1 MDAAGLLEQLTL
13 QDGNVLADAVSGR
26 KLVLNPSG
34 VVFFGIFRRH
44 GDTDEAIHQ
53 VAARYGLSHQLA
65 RTEYRRFLELIDQG
79 QRCEG
84 SILPGRHHA
93 VLEPTAACN
102 GQCPHCYHGD
112 RSSRWP
118 REQFAAILDQVRGG
132 GIKSVSIT
140 GGEVFSAHF
149 ADAFF
154 DLARELSERRVTI
167 ASVSTNATFLTEQI
181 RDRVLAAIPR
191 TAVFRISLDA
201 LRGDLLDRIRP
212 GYRNLADPYLPI
224 RDLDAAGYPLVFTT
238 NLFHAQPVEAVL
250 EIGDYL
256 RQYRGIKAW
265 NVRMA
270 VPVHHGDGERAR
282 TPARRRQ
289 LLGTRPSPALGLR
302 YYQAILEAHA
312 ASEFPFD
319 VRMGNYMMTSLLRN
333 PAALTAF
340 GGGHPCR
347 EDQYLVT
354 VKATG
359 DVTQCPI
366 LTELAPDL
374 TLGSGRDGVH
384 LGDGFEADLPLAG
397 LDTATM
403 ACHTCP
409 LLAVCGGGCR
419 LYALAYDQGLE
430 GCDLPAKVLL
440 SWLVTDPA
448 GLLRRN
454 WPAYHARLRSFI
466 TDPGAVTRIY
476 QQDTAGWDLP

>member
-1 MDAAGLLEQLTL
+1 MEAAALLGQLTL
-13 QDGNVLADAVSGR
+13 DGNVVADSVSGR
-26 KLVLNPSG
+26 KLVLNASG
-34 VVFFGIFRRH
+34 VAFFGIFRSH
-44 GDTDEAIHQ
+44 GDSDEAIRQ
-53 VAARYGLSHQLA
+53 VAAQYGLSEQLA
-65 RTEYRRFLELIDQG
+65 RTEYGRFLELITQG

-118 REQFAAILDQVRGG
+118 GEQFAAILDQVRDG

-154 DLARELSERRVTI
+154 DLAHELEERRVAI

-181 RDRVLAAIPR
+181 RDRVLSEIPR
-191 TAVFRISLDA
+191 ATVFRISLDA

-238 NLFHAQPVEAVL
+238 NLFHAQPVTAVL

-256 RQYRGIKAW
+256 RQYHSIKAW

-270 VPVHHGDGERAR
+270 VPVHHGDGERTR
-282 TPARRRQ
+282 SPARRRQ

-302 YYQAILEAHA
+302 YYRAILEAHA
-312 ASEFPFD
+312 NSEFPFD
-319 VRMGNYMMTSLLRN
+319 VRMGNYLMTSLLRN
-333 PAALTAF
+333 PAALTPF
-340 GGGHPCR
+340 SGGHPCR

-366 LTELAPDL
+366 LTELAPNL
-374 TLGSGRDGVH
+374 TVGSGPGINLRE
-384 LGDGFEADLPLAG
+384 GFEADLPLAG

-403 ACHTCP
+403 ACRTCP
-409 LLAVCGGGCR
+409 LLEVCGGGCR

-430 GCDLPAKVLL
+430 GCDLPARALL
-440 SWLVTDPA
+440 SWLVTDPT

-454 WPAYHARLRSFI
+454 WPAYHNRLRSLI
-466 TDPGAVTRIY
+466 ADPGTVASIC
-476 QQDTAGWDLP
+476 QQDTARWDQP

>member
-1 MDAAGLLEQLTL
+1 MEAATLLGQLTL
-13 QDGNVLADAVSGR
+13 DGNVLADSVSGR

-34 VVFFGIFRRH
+34 VVFFGIFRSH
-44 GDTDEAIHQ
+44 GDTDDAVRQ
-53 VAARYGLSHQLA
+53 VAARYGLSDQLA
-65 RTEYRRFLELIDQG
+65 RAEYQRFLDLIDHQ

-84 SILPGRHHA
+84 SLLPGRHHA

-118 REQFAAILDQVRGG
+118 REQFAAILDQVRAG
-132 GIKSVSIT
+132 GIRSVSIT

-154 DLARELSERRVTI
+154 DLARELDERGVVI
-167 ASVSTNATFLTEQI
+167 ASVSTNATFLTEQV

-191 TAVFRISLDA
+191 TTVFRVSLDA

-238 NLFHAQPVEAVL
+238 NLFHAQPVASVL

-256 RQYRGIKAW
+256 RQYRSIKAW

-270 VPVHHGDGERAR
+270 VPVHHGAGERTR
-282 TPARRRQ
+282 SPARRRQ

-302 YYQAILEAHA
+302 YYKAILEAHA
-312 ASEFPFD
+312 VSEFPFD
-319 VRMGNYMMTSLLRN
+319 VRMGNYLTTSLLRN

-359 DVTQCPI
+359 EVTQCPI

-374 TLGSGRDGVH
+374 KVNPGPGGKLGE
-384 LGDGFEADLPLAG
+384 GFEANLPLAG

-403 ACHTCP
+403 ACRSCP
-409 LLAVCGGGCR
+409 LLAACGGGCR
-419 LYALAYDQGLE
+419 LYALAYEQGLG
-430 GCDLPAKVLL
+430 GCDLPARALL
-440 SWLVTDPA
+440 SWLVTDPT
-448 GLLRRN
+448 GLLRRS
-454 WPAYHARLRSFI
+454 WPAYHARLRSLI
-466 TDPGAVTRIY
+466 ADPGAVARIC
-476 QQDTAGWDLP
+476 QQDTGRWD